1 MKAEEEEEKE
11 EEKEEETKEEEEEKT
26 NHSSWASQST
36 PASRSSCRPSTQNKH
51 QRTSDDHSGVLIAAA
66 EDVGILEVT

>member
-1 MKAEEEEEKE
+1 MKAKE
-11 EEKEEETKEEEEEKT
+11 EGNTT
-26 NHSSWASQST
+26 HPSGPSQSM
-36 PASRSSCRPSTQNKH
+36 PVSRSSCCPSAQNKH